1 MKYNTYFCDI
11 DGTIIKYRKF
21 DEMQT
26 TEPVIIESTFNQ
38 MVEWKKIT
46 DFIHQN
52 SSAKIGIQ
60 LGHSGRK
67 GATKKPWETEDLQDK
82 WNLISASPIAF
93 NENSPIPKEM
103 TLEDMNTIT
112 EQFVQATINANEAG
126 FDLIELQAHHGFLLA
141 SFLSPLTNIRTD
153 EFGGSVENR
162 LKFPI
167 RVFKAMRDV
176 FPIEKPMSVR
186 ISATDWAENGISEE
200 DVFKIGTAFKEA
212 LGDKSGIRRYGDA
225 TLPLDEVLV
234 RAAVDL
240 SGRPYLVHSETEIA
254 PMIGSYDTTLTKHIW
269 ESFVNSADITLH
281 IKVLE
286 GRNAHHVVEAQFKA
300 VARALRDA
308 VAFDAKSVGI
318 PSTKGVL

>member
-1 MKYNTYFCDI
+1 MSRKGRVARTTKESDVLVEINL
-11 DGTIIKYRKF
+11 DGTGEIAVDTGVPFY
-21 DEMQT
+21 DHML
-26 TEPVIIESTFNQ
+26 S
-38 MVEWKKIT
+38 
-46 DFIHQN
+46 
-52 SSAKIGIQ
+52 Q
-60 LGHSGRK
+60 LGKH
-67 GATKKPWETEDLQDK
+67 GA
-82 WNLISASPIAF
+82 
-93 NENSPIPKEM
+93 
-103 TLEDMNTIT
+103 
-112 EQFVQATINANEAG
+112 
-126 FDLIELQAHHGFLLA
+126 FDLNVKTKGDISVDEHHTIEDTALA
-141 SFLSPLTNIRTD
+141 L
-153 EFGGSVENR
+153 
-162 LKFPI
+162 
-167 RVFKAMRDV
+167 
-176 FPIEKPMSVR
+176 
-186 ISATDWAENGISEE
+186 
-200 DVFKIGTAFKEA
+200 GTAFKEA
-212 LGDKSGIRRYGDA
+212 LGDKAGIRRYGDA

>member
-1 MKYNTYFCDI
+1 MSRKGRVARTTKESDVLVEI
-11 DGTIIKYRKF
+11 DLDGTGEVRVDTGVPFY
-21 DEMQT
+21 DHML
-26 TEPVIIESTFNQ
+26 S
-38 MVEWKKIT
+38 
-46 DFIHQN
+46 
-52 SSAKIGIQ
+52 Q
-60 LGHSGRK
+60 LGKH
-67 GATKKPWETEDLQDK
+67 GA
-82 WNLISASPIAF
+82 
-93 NENSPIPKEM
+93 
-103 TLEDMNTIT
+103 
-112 EQFVQATINANEAG
+112 
-126 FDLIELQAHHGFLLA
+126 FDLNVKTKGDISVDEHHTIEDTALA
-141 SFLSPLTNIRTD
+141 L
-153 EFGGSVENR
+153 
-162 LKFPI
+162 
-167 RVFKAMRDV
+167 
-176 FPIEKPMSVR
+176 
-186 ISATDWAENGISEE
+186 
-200 DVFKIGTAFKEA
+200 GTAFKEA

>member
-1 MKYNTYFCDI
+1 VSRKGRVARTTKESDVLVEI
-11 DGTIIKYRKF
+11 DLDGTG
-21 DEMQT
+21 E
-26 TEPVIIESTFNQ
+26 
-38 MVEWKKIT
+38 IT
-46 DFIHQN
+46 VDTGVPFYDHML
-52 SSAKIGIQ
+52 SQ
-60 LGHSGRK
+60 LGKH
-67 GATKKPWETEDLQDK
+67 GA
-82 WNLISASPIAF
+82 
-93 NENSPIPKEM
+93 
-103 TLEDMNTIT
+103 
-112 EQFVQATINANEAG
+112 
-126 FDLIELQAHHGFLLA
+126 FDLNVKTKGDVTVDEHHTIEDTALA
-141 SFLSPLTNIRTD
+141 L
-153 EFGGSVENR
+153 
-162 LKFPI
+162 
-167 RVFKAMRDV
+167 
-176 FPIEKPMSVR
+176 
-186 ISATDWAENGISEE
+186 
-200 DVFKIGTAFKEA
+200 GTAFKEA

-308 VAFDAKSVGI
+308 VALDAKSIGI

>member
-1 MKYNTYFCDI
+1 MSRKGRVARTTKESDVLVEINL
-11 DGTIIKYRKF
+11 DGTGEVKVDTGVPFY
-21 DEMQT
+21 DHML
-26 TEPVIIESTFNQ
+26 S
-38 MVEWKKIT
+38 
-46 DFIHQN
+46 
-52 SSAKIGIQ
+52 Q
-60 LGHSGRK
+60 LGKH
-67 GATKKPWETEDLQDK
+67 GA
-82 WNLISASPIAF
+82 
-93 NENSPIPKEM
+93 
-103 TLEDMNTIT
+103 
-112 EQFVQATINANEAG
+112 
-126 FDLIELQAHHGFLLA
+126 FDLNVKTKGDISVDEHHTIEDTALA
-141 SFLSPLTNIRTD
+141 L
-153 EFGGSVENR
+153 
-162 LKFPI
+162 
-167 RVFKAMRDV
+167 
-176 FPIEKPMSVR
+176 
-186 ISATDWAENGISEE
+186 
-200 DVFKIGTAFKEA
+200 GTAFKEA

>member
-1 MKYNTYFCDI
+1 VSRKGRVARTTKESDVLVEI
-11 DGTIIKYRKF
+11 DLDGTGEVTVDTGVPFY
-21 DEMQT
+21 DHML
-26 TEPVIIESTFNQ
+26 S
-38 MVEWKKIT
+38 
-46 DFIHQN
+46 
-52 SSAKIGIQ
+52 Q
-60 LGHSGRK
+60 LGKH
-67 GATKKPWETEDLQDK
+67 GA
-82 WNLISASPIAF
+82 
-93 NENSPIPKEM
+93 
-103 TLEDMNTIT
+103 
-112 EQFVQATINANEAG
+112 
-126 FDLIELQAHHGFLLA
+126 FDLNVKTKGDISVDEHHTIEDTALA
-141 SFLSPLTNIRTD
+141 L
-153 EFGGSVENR
+153 
-162 LKFPI
+162 
-167 RVFKAMRDV
+167 
-176 FPIEKPMSVR
+176 
-186 ISATDWAENGISEE
+186 
-200 DVFKIGTAFKEA
+200 GTAFKEA
-212 LGDKSGIRRYGDA
+212 MGDKSGIRRYGDA

>member
-1 MKYNTYFCDI
+1 MSRKGRVARTTKESDVLVEINL
-11 DGTIIKYRKF
+11 DGTGEVTVDTGVPFY
-21 DEMQT
+21 DHML
-26 TEPVIIESTFNQ
+26 S
-38 MVEWKKIT
+38 
-46 DFIHQN
+46 
-52 SSAKIGIQ
+52 Q
-60 LGHSGRK
+60 LGKH
-67 GATKKPWETEDLQDK
+67 GA
-82 WNLISASPIAF
+82 
-93 NENSPIPKEM
+93 
-103 TLEDMNTIT
+103 
-112 EQFVQATINANEAG
+112 
-126 FDLIELQAHHGFLLA
+126 FDLNVKTKGDVSVDEHHTIEDTALA
-141 SFLSPLTNIRTD
+141 L
-153 EFGGSVENR
+153 
-162 LKFPI
+162 
-167 RVFKAMRDV
+167 
-176 FPIEKPMSVR
+176 
-186 ISATDWAENGISEE
+186 
-200 DVFKIGTAFKEA
+200 GTAFKEA

-308 VAFDAKSVGI
+308 VSFDAKSVGI

>member
-1 MKYNTYFCDI
+1 MSRKGRIARTTKESDVLVEI
-11 DGTIIKYRKF
+11 DLDGTGEVTVDTGVPFY
-21 DEMQT
+21 DHML
-26 TEPVIIESTFNQ
+26 S
-38 MVEWKKIT
+38 
-46 DFIHQN
+46 
-52 SSAKIGIQ
+52 Q
-60 LGHSGRK
+60 LGKH
-67 GATKKPWETEDLQDK
+67 GA
-82 WNLISASPIAF
+82 
-93 NENSPIPKEM
+93 
-103 TLEDMNTIT
+103 
-112 EQFVQATINANEAG
+112 
-126 FDLIELQAHHGFLLA
+126 FDLNVKTKGDISVDEHHTIEDTALA
-141 SFLSPLTNIRTD
+141 L
-153 EFGGSVENR
+153 
-162 LKFPI
+162 
-167 RVFKAMRDV
+167 
-176 FPIEKPMSVR
+176 
-186 ISATDWAENGISEE
+186 
-200 DVFKIGTAFKEA
+200 GTAFKEA

>member
-1 MKYNTYFCDI
+1 MSRKGRVARTTKESDVLVEINL
-11 DGTIIKYRKF
+11 DGTGEVTVDTGVPFF
-21 DEMQT
+21 DHML
-26 TEPVIIESTFNQ
+26 S
-38 MVEWKKIT
+38 
-46 DFIHQN
+46 
-52 SSAKIGIQ
+52 Q
-60 LGHSGRK
+60 LGKH
-67 GATKKPWETEDLQDK
+67 GA
-82 WNLISASPIAF
+82 
-93 NENSPIPKEM
+93 
-103 TLEDMNTIT
+103 
-112 EQFVQATINANEAG
+112 
-126 FDLIELQAHHGFLLA
+126 FDLNVKTKGDISVDEHHTIEDTALA
-141 SFLSPLTNIRTD
+141 L
-153 EFGGSVENR
+153 
-162 LKFPI
+162 
-167 RVFKAMRDV
+167 
-176 FPIEKPMSVR
+176 
-186 ISATDWAENGISEE
+186 
-200 DVFKIGTAFKEA
+200 GTAFKEA

-254 PMIGSYDTTLTKHIW
+254 PMIGTYDTTLTKHIW

>member
-1 MKYNTYFCDI
+1 MSRKGRVARTTKESDVLVEINL
-11 DGTIIKYRKF
+11 DGTGEVTVDTGVPFY
-21 DEMQT
+21 DHML
-26 TEPVIIESTFNQ
+26 S
-38 MVEWKKIT
+38 
-46 DFIHQN
+46 
-52 SSAKIGIQ
+52 Q
-60 LGHSGRK
+60 LGKH
-67 GATKKPWETEDLQDK
+67 GA
-82 WNLISASPIAF
+82 
-93 NENSPIPKEM
+93 
-103 TLEDMNTIT
+103 
-112 EQFVQATINANEAG
+112 
-126 FDLIELQAHHGFLLA
+126 FDLNVKTKGDISVDEHHTIEDTALA
-141 SFLSPLTNIRTD
+141 L
-153 EFGGSVENR
+153 
-162 LKFPI
+162 
-167 RVFKAMRDV
+167 
-176 FPIEKPMSVR
+176 
-186 ISATDWAENGISEE
+186 
-200 DVFKIGTAFKEA
+200 GTAFKEA

-254 PMIGSYDTTLTKHIW
+254 PMIGSFDTTLTKHIW

>member
-1 MKYNTYFCDI
+1 MSRKGRVARTTKESDVLVEINL
-11 DGTIIKYRKF
+11 DGTGEVTVDTGVPFY
-21 DEMQT
+21 DHML
-26 TEPVIIESTFNQ
+26 S
-38 MVEWKKIT
+38 
-46 DFIHQN
+46 
-52 SSAKIGIQ
+52 Q
-60 LGHSGRK
+60 LGKH
-67 GATKKPWETEDLQDK
+67 GA
-82 WNLISASPIAF
+82 
-93 NENSPIPKEM
+93 
-103 TLEDMNTIT
+103 
-112 EQFVQATINANEAG
+112 
-126 FDLIELQAHHGFLLA
+126 FDLNVKTKGDISVDEHHTIEDTALA
-141 SFLSPLTNIRTD
+141 L
-153 EFGGSVENR
+153 
-162 LKFPI
+162 
-167 RVFKAMRDV
+167 
-176 FPIEKPMSVR
+176 
-186 ISATDWAENGISEE
+186 
-200 DVFKIGTAFKEA
+200 GTAFKEA

-308 VAFDAKSVGI
+308 VAFDAKSIGI

>member
-1 MKYNTYFCDI
+1 VSRKGRVARTTKESDVLVEINL
-11 DGTIIKYRKF
+11 DGTGEVTVDTSVPFY
-21 DEMQT
+21 DHML
-26 TEPVIIESTFNQ
+26 S
-38 MVEWKKIT
+38 
-46 DFIHQN
+46 
-52 SSAKIGIQ
+52 Q
-60 LGHSGRK
+60 LGKH
-67 GATKKPWETEDLQDK
+67 GA
-82 WNLISASPIAF
+82 
-93 NENSPIPKEM
+93 
-103 TLEDMNTIT
+103 
-112 EQFVQATINANEAG
+112 
-126 FDLIELQAHHGFLLA
+126 FDLNVKTKGDISVDEHHTIEDTALA
-141 SFLSPLTNIRTD
+141 L
-153 EFGGSVENR
+153 
-162 LKFPI
+162 
-167 RVFKAMRDV
+167 
-176 FPIEKPMSVR
+176 
-186 ISATDWAENGISEE
+186 
-200 DVFKIGTAFKEA
+200 GTAFKEA

-254 PMIGSYDTTLTKHIW
+254 PMIGTYDTTLTKHIW

>member
-1 MKYNTYFCDI
+1 VSRKGRVVRTTKESDVLVEI
-11 DGTIIKYRKF
+11 DLDGTG
-21 DEMQT
+21 E
-26 TEPVIIESTFNQ
+26 
-38 MVEWKKIT
+38 IT
-46 DFIHQN
+46 VDTGVPFYDHML
-52 SSAKIGIQ
+52 SQ
-60 LGHSGRK
+60 LGKH
-67 GATKKPWETEDLQDK
+67 GA
-82 WNLISASPIAF
+82 
-93 NENSPIPKEM
+93 
-103 TLEDMNTIT
+103 
-112 EQFVQATINANEAG
+112 
-126 FDLIELQAHHGFLLA
+126 FDLNVKTKGDVSVDEHHTIEDTALA
-141 SFLSPLTNIRTD
+141 L
-153 EFGGSVENR
+153 
-162 LKFPI
+162 
-167 RVFKAMRDV
+167 
-176 FPIEKPMSVR
+176 
-186 ISATDWAENGISEE
+186 
-200 DVFKIGTAFKEA
+200 GTAFKEA

-308 VAFDAKSVGI
+308 VALDAKSVGI